1 MALIIKNS
9 KNLIDPANL
18 KLTILVFGNSGLGKT
33 SLLGTVPGIGIAAI
47 ETGIGAG
54 LASIADLGVDYVTPE
69 NYDQVKEV
77 TDGKVFKDHSA
88 IGIDSLTAMER
99 RIIKDKALSLPRTRG
114 ESLKR
119 QIGIPELDDYG
130 SMAELTTARLE
141 DLLSLDKHI
150 IVTALEKVKQPD
162 ENGKGSYAI
171 GPDLPGS
178 MFTTAPGMF
187 DIVLRLRA
195 RTKLADPK
203 DAKSKY
209 VERYFETAAD
219 GQDGLVKSRFNRR
232 GFSFLPKELVFDLAT
247 GSGGFPDILR
257 RIKEGFAKVQATQA

>member
-1 MALIIKNS
+1 MALVIKNS

-18 KLTILVFGNSGLGKT
+18 KLKILIFGNSGLGKT
-33 SLLGTVPGIGIAAI
+33 SWMGTCPGIGIAAI
-47 ETGIGAG
+47 ETGIGSG

-69 NYDQVKEV
+69 NYNEVKEV
-77 TDGKVFKDHSA
+77 CDGKVFKDHPA

-141 DLLSLDKHI
+141 DLINLDKHI

-162 ENGKGSYAI
+162 ENGRGTHAI

-178 MFTTAPGMF
+178 MFSAAPGMF

-219 GQDGLVKSRFNRR
+219 GQDGLVKSRFTRR
-232 GFSFLPKELVFDLAT
+232 GVKLLEREEVFDLAT
-247 GSGGFPDILR
+247 GAGCFPYLLKKIS
-257 RIKEGFAKVQATQA
+257 EGLAKSQQAQA

>member
-1 MALIIKNS
+1 MALVIKNS

-18 KLTILVFGNSGLGKT
+18 KLKILVFGNSGLGKT
-33 SLLGTVPGIGIAAI
+33 SFLGTVPGIGIAAI
-47 ETGIGAG
+47 ETGIGSG

-69 NYDQVKEV
+69 NYNEVKDVCE
-77 TDGKVFKDHSA
+77 GKVFKDHPA

-141 DLLSLDKHI
+141 DLINLDKHI

-162 ENGKGSYAI
+162 ENGKGVFAI

-178 MFTTAPGMF
+178 MFTAAPGMF

-219 GQDGLVKSRFNRR
+219 GQDGLVKSRYTRR
-232 GFSFLPKELVFDLAT
+232 GLKLLEREEVFDLQT
-247 GSGGFPDILR
+247 GAGCFPYFLKKIS
-257 RIKEGFAKVQATQA
+257 EGLAKSQQAQA